1 MKKKFF
7 IIILLLLTLSGCSTS
22 PQVPTPPTVSNTDSI
37 PIGQFYFYSASCPHC
52 ATVNEYVATNH
63 IKERFYYIEREVD
76 NTTENIQLLQRVAAQ
91 CGVGQADIAVPFFW
105 DGQHCYQGSDEVI
118 NYLASQ

>member
-7 IIILLLLTLSGCSTS
+7 TLSLILLVLSGCSSS
-22 PQVPTPPTVSNTDSI
+22 PQVPEASLTPTTDSL
-37 PIGQFYFYSASCPHC
+37 PVGQFYFYSASCLHC
-52 ATVNEYVATNH
+52 ATVNEYVSANH

-76 NTTENIQLLQRVAAQ
+76 NNSENIQLLQRIATQ